1 MTHLTLTKAGPVP
14 RRRLGRVVH
23 TENFVGRGTR
33 AVHTAADILGITS
46 PQEPELIR
54 AGERAVFRL
63 GNGRVIARVERSAER
78 REEADREV
86 RAARWLADQGI
97 PVSEPLLGDQ
107 PVLAEDTAVTFWEAV
122 DGQWTVPKELAVL
135 LRALHH
141 LTPPPT
147 LHLPELDPFDRIGE
161 RIDTARL
168 SEPQRDTLRRV
179 HRDLAHHVD
188 PVEPVLGRHVIHGD
202 ANIGNVLATEHGTVL
217 FDLDGICWG
226 PPEWDLVLTALY
238 RDLGWHT
245 DAEYADF
252 CTAYGFDVTAWNG
265 YPLYKAV
272 RELRMTTWL
281 AQKTGESPEID
292 TEIEQRITDLADP
305 ERPRS
310 WRPY

>member
-1 MTHLTLTKAGPVP
+1 M
-14 RRRLGRVVH
+14 
-23 TENFVGRGTR
+23 
-33 AVHTAADILGITS
+33 
-46 PQEPELIR
+46 
-54 AGERAVFRL
+54 
-63 GNGRVIARVERSAER
+63 
-78 REEADREV
+78 EEADREV

-97 PVSEPLLGDQ
+97 PVSEPLPGDQ

-122 DGQWTVPKELAVL
+122 DGEWTVPKDLAVL

-147 LHLPELDPFDRIGE
+147 LRLPELDPFDRIGE
-161 RIDTARL
+161 RIDSAPRL
-168 SEPQRDTLRRV
+168 SAPQRDTLQRV

-188 PVEPVLGRHVIHGD
+188 SVEPVLGRHVIHGD
-202 ANIGNVLATEHGTVL
+202 ANIGNVLATDHGTVL

-252 CTAYGFDVTAWNG
+252 CTAYGFDVTAWDG

-281 AQKTGESPEID
+281 AQKAGESPEID
-292 TEIEQRITDLADP
+292 AEIDQRITDLADP

>member
-1 MTHLTLTKAGPVP
+1 
-14 RRRLGRVVH
+14 VVH
-23 TENFVGRGTR
+23 TEDFVGRATR
-33 AVHTAADILGITS
+33 AVHTAADTLGITS

-78 REEADREV
+78 MEEADREV

-97 PVSEPLLGDQ
+97 PVSEPLPGDQ
-107 PVLAEDTAVTFWEAV
+107 PVLVEDTAVTFWEAV
-122 DGQWTVPKELAVL
+122 DGEWTVPKDLAVL

-161 RIDTARL
+161 RINTAPRL
-168 SEPQRDTLRRV
+168 SEPQRDTLQRV
-179 HRDLAHHVD
+179 HQEFARRFDA
-188 PVEPVLGRHVIHGD
+188 VEPVLGRHVIHGD
-202 ANIGNVLATEHGTVL
+202 ANIGNVLATDHGTVL

-252 CTAYGFDVTAWNG
+252 CTAYGFDVTAWDG

-281 AQKTGESPEID
+281 AQKAGESPEID
-292 TEIEQRITDLADP
+292 AEIDQRITDLADP